1 MFEFSRGALFEGQ
14 LDYKIKDLHF
24 TMHTCNAFRNMK
36 CFEFDITEEEM
47 CKLGSILAPA
57 RKWAKDYDNYFCL
70 DGYGWH
76 ITYCYNGIRIY
87 TGGYE
92 AYPDDFRIV
101 IEKLQDYIE
110 SLCKKYAA
118 DTYLEKEAD
127 DRRRL

>member
-1 MFEFSRGALFEGQ
+1 MFEFSRGAFFEGQ
-14 LDYKIKDLHF
+14 LNYKIKDLHF
-24 TMHTCNAFRNMK
+24 TMHTYNAFHNMK

-57 RKWAKDYDNYFCL
+57 RKWAKDYDNNFCL

-76 ITYCYNGIRIY
+76 IKYCYNGIQIY

-92 AYPDDFRIV
+92 AYPDDFRTV